1 MSIFNPDKVF
11 ASLVN
16 AMGLQPQQIQT
27 FVTEIVNELRIWKAE
42 REAFKPAAA
51 RAYQDIVNRLEI
63 QDRKIDALTMMLH
76 VRPSGEVLKQLNG
89 EIQYV
94 GHHVQSPG
102 GTDGGGGSI
111 SEQRA
116 SPEQPVGGGDTL
128 AGKPVDIG

>member
-1 MSIFNPDKVF
+1 MSLFNPDKVF

-51 RAYQDIVNRLEI
+51 RAYADIVARLET
-63 QDRKIDALTMMLH
+63 QDRKIDALATMLH
-76 VRPSGEVLKQLNG
+76 VRPSSEVIKQLNG

-102 GTDGGGGSI
+102 GTDDGRSVGSDLA
-111 SEQRA
+111 A
-116 SPEQPVGGGDTL
+116 SPEQPVGSRDTL
-128 AGKPVDIG
+128 AGKPVVVG